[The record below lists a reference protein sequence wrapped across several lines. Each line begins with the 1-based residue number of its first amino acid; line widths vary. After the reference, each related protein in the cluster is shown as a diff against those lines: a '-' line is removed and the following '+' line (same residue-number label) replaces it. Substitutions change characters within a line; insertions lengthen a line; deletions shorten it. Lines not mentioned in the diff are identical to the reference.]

1 MPATLTNTI
10 SKIQLVPNSTN
21 ASLITDFHKYMVSN
35 GASQRHQNNT
45 LKRVIAFAKYLGPNC
60 TFYDLHRPEQIIAFL
75 DTKIKSESE
84 DPDRRWITTWN
95 DYLVHIKLFLRWLHN
110 CASKNNGELS
120 PSGRMSDSDW
130 ETPPAARIKKK
141 KTKRESPY
149 SGTEIWDR
157 EELFTIIKYEPEI
170 RNKAI
175 LALLWDLDARNH
187 EITSLKIGNIRLRE
201 RYAEGEIPANTKT
214 GGGPILLTCSFPYVR
229 DWLNKHPFKNTSE
242 ARLIC
247 NLQNGA
253 PIKPEA
259 LWTMMKQLRHRITQ
273 MLEAEMIDNIEEK
286 QKLEYLLR
294 TKKWNPYCLRHSAIT
309 YDSDY
314 LPEYA
319 VKKKARWSMN
329 SRQGSRYIKSRMG
342 GDLKRA
348 ILTQNGIALGD
359 YDALRPKPAV
369 HDCPRCN
376 LINSLENKYCSKCS
390 YPLVP
395 DAFDEIKEAEN
406 SKLQI
411 LEEKHRQQMKELEE
425 KMEQRFNQ
433 VMYMLQ
439 QNPVLAHVK
448 PEVLTKRKIE

>member
-1 MPATLTNTI
+1 M
-10 SKIQLVPNSTN
+10 
-21 ASLITDFHKYMVSN
+21 ITN
-35 GASQRHQNNT
+35 GASQTHQNNSLT
-45 LKRVIAFAKYLGPNC
+45 VVMIFAKYLGPNC
-60 TFYDLHRPEQIIAFL
+60 TFYDLHKPEQIISFL
-75 DTKIKSESE
+75 DTKIKSEGE
-84 DPDRRWITTWN
+84 DPDKRWITTWN
-95 DYLVHIKLFLRWLHN
+95 YYLARIKHFLRWLHN
-110 CASKNNGELS
+110 CTAAGTNNDGES
-120 PSGRMSDSDW
+120 SSSTRIPDSNW

-141 KTKRESPY
+141 RTKRESPY
-149 SGTEIWDR
+149 SGAEIWDR

-187 EITSLKIGNIRLRE
+187 EITSLRIRNIRLRE
-201 RYAEGEIPANTKT
+201 RYAEGEIPHNTKT

-229 DWLNKHPFKNTSE
+229 DWLNKHPFKNTAE

-259 LWTMMKQLRHRITQ
+259 IWTMMKQLRHRITQ
-273 MLEAEMIDNIEEK
+273 MLESGRIIDLEEK

-319 VKKKARWSMN
+319 VKKKARWTMN

-348 ILTQNGIALGD
+348 ILAQNGITLGD
-359 YDALRPKPAV
+359 DDDNAKPRPAV
-369 HDCPRCN
+369 RDCPRCN
-376 LINSLENKYCSKCS
+376 VINTFDNKYCSKCS

-395 DAFDEIKEAEN
+395 DAYEEIKAQEDGRFKALEQKYDADIALLKEAMNDMRLLMMNHE
-406 SKLQI
+406 KL
-411 LEEKHRQQMKELEE
+411 
-425 KMEQRFNQ
+425 
-433 VMYMLQ
+433 V
-439 QNPVLAHVK
+439 
-448 PEVLTKRKIE
+448 